1 MIGLLR
7 LQRGQEQAWQA
18 SGLHSAQQWRVGV
31 QGPALTRSLKD
42 YVRLY
47 FCL

>member
-1 MIGLLR
+1 MIGFLGLPW
-7 LQRGQEQAWQA
+7 GQEQAWQA
-18 SGLHSAQQWRVGV
+18 SGLCSAQQWRVGV
-31 QGPALTRSLKD
+31 QGLALTGSLKD